1 MIFCMEHVWTVGCG
15 YKYWHEI
22 GMHDC
27 SMFGWETWFWYS
39 LGHNSMNLLVRS
51 HGGASWS
58 GRNSMDLLVRSH
70 GGASWSRRNSM
81 TLFGE
86 SSWWCLMVRT
96 SFHEGFMVVPHY
108 II

>member
-1 MIFCMEHVWTVGCG
+1 MIVWTEIDEFSMIFCMEHVWTVGCG

-58 GRNSMDLLVRSH
+58 
-70 GGASWSRRNSM
+70 RRNSM